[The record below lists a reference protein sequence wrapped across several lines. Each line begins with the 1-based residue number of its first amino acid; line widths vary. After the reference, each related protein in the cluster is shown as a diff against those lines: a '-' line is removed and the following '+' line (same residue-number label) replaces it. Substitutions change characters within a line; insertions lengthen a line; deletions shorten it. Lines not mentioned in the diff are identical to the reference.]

1 MTDTQLEAP
10 TGATMWGPVDY
21 VVIEFADAKF
31 TGEGLP
37 ILLDLVAKGVIRIL
51 DAEVIKVND
60 DGTFVR
66 LSAQDLDATGG
77 VWEMMASWGSELL
90 TQDDVD
96 MVGAM
101 LAPGSAAAVIVY
113 ENTWAGPFAAAM
125 IRAGGEVIAFDRIQV
140 ADFLAVLD
148 AAPTPA
154 IED

>member
-1 MTDTQLEAP
+1 MTEIQLEP
-10 TGATMWGPVDY
+10 PGVSIPWGPVDY

-60 DGTFVR
+60 DGSFVR
-66 LSAQDLDATGG
+66 LSVPDLDAAGG
-77 VWEMMASWGSELL
+77 VWELMTGWGSELL
-90 TQDDVD
+90 TQEDID

-113 ENTWAGPFAAAM
+113 ENTWAGPFAAAKAKALG
-125 IRAGGEVIAFDRIQV
+125 I
-140 ADFLAVLD
+140 
-148 AAPTPA
+148 
-154 IED
+154 

>member
-1 MTDTQLEAP
+1 MTAIQLEPP
-10 TGATMWGPVDY
+10 TEAIPWGPVDY

-60 DGTFVR
+60 DGSFVR
-66 LSAQDLDATGG
+66 LSVQDLDATGG
-77 VWEMMASWGSELL
+77 VWELMTSWGTQLL
-90 TQDDVD
+90 SQEDID

-125 IRAGGEVIAFDRIQV
+125 IRAGGQVIAFDRVQV
-140 ADFLAVLD
+140 ADFLAALD
-148 AAPTPA
+148 AASTTA